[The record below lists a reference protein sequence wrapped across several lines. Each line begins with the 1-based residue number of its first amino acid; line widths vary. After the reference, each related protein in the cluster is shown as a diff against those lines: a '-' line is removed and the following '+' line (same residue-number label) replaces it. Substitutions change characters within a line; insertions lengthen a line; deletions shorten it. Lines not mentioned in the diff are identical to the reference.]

1 MSDSDE
7 DDDASELS
15 FADPNAAAAAAE
27 QALLDEPSEDEDDAP
42 AKKKQKQKAAKQ
54 KAKANKNA
62 PLDEDGKPMIWDADE
77 GGWVRDVGFTE
88 GPEALTEQ
96 WIQTRLSQT
105 LMHLEKLLKGGGMHG
120 TSLINHDEMNYCRE
134 VLNHALA
141 ACLSDL
147 AGAKEKA
154 TASSVFWAIALA
166 QNAAAGR
173 PGGWVV
179 DSRSAIDTWSMDTL
193 HAYIENF
200 KGEGTKVDESGSIGG
215 GGPATRIQ
223 QAKGGGGGRGRGR
236 GRGQFSGAQGGSEA
250 LKRRRLRFDALGDN
264 PARREKLKALNEL
277 ILAGGGS
284 GLQPEI
290 LNLQPPSLRQFAQ
303 PPAAD
308 TDGNGST
315 ATLPGVVANPAGRL
329 SARQAMLARYG
340 QAAMRK
346 TAERVAGGET
356 AVLTSSGSTTRKL
369 RTDSDDE
376 EEEEEEE
383 LNSDDDEDAPVVKR
397 EPHETRGGGAAAT
410 AAAAA
415 QLPQAA
421 PAADLVTVHLSGCTN
436 GCGIQL
442 DPQKVPGY
450 EYVDGCVD
458 GSAAALASAGGG
470 GFKVGDLLLSVDGE
484 QLTGRSLR
492 AVMKPAD
499 AHVFVV
505 SRLKAAAPTA
515 VKQESQAEE
524 DEDLDALLGD

>member
-1 MSDSDE
+1 MKEIAVGVKRVLRLAWQSAGGEQQDAALRRLAWLDATLRLASELGALALRADAWHAERSEEGLLRQHTQALYTTHMSDSDE

-96 WIQTRLSQT
+96 WIQTRLSPT

-223 QAKGGGGGRGRGR
+223 QAKGG
-236 GRGQFSGAQGGSEA
+236 
-250 LKRRRLRFDALGDN
+250 
-264 PARREKLKALNEL
+264 
-277 ILAGGGS
+277 
-284 GLQPEI
+284 
-290 LNLQPPSLRQFAQ
+290 
-303 PPAAD
+303 
-308 TDGNGST
+308 
-315 ATLPGVVANPAGRL
+315 
-329 SARQAMLARYG
+329 
-340 QAAMRK
+340 
-346 TAERVAGGET
+346 
-356 AVLTSSGSTTRKL
+356 
-369 RTDSDDE
+369 
-376 EEEEEEE
+376 
-383 LNSDDDEDAPVVKR
+383 
-397 EPHETRGGGAAAT
+397 
-410 AAAAA
+410 
-415 QLPQAA
+415 
-421 PAADLVTVHLSGCTN
+421 
-436 GCGIQL
+436 
-442 DPQKVPGY
+442 
-450 EYVDGCVD
+450 
-458 GSAAALASAGGG
+458 
-470 GFKVGDLLLSVDGE
+470 
-484 QLTGRSLR
+484 
-492 AVMKPAD
+492 
-499 AHVFVV
+499 
-505 SRLKAAAPTA
+505 
-515 VKQESQAEE
+515 
-524 DEDLDALLGD
+524 